1 MGVKAVKKKLLYF
14 SHGLSANGI
23 ETLLVNV
30 MSRLDMDK
38 YDVTVLIAIDE
49 GVPSMHEDEVRS
61 FGVKIIN
68 AGDLDGLK
76 KKFAYIKNVKRELE
90 LGGYDIVHSNMDL
103 LNGITLFF
111 AKRAGVKKRICH
123 AHNSKSQ
130 YKPEGRFSR
139 IKMLVQKIYER
150 VMKRSVIKN
159 STELVCCSELAGEYF
174 YGDRKSTL
182 VYNGIDLGKFRM
194 PADFDREK
202 YLDSVGILSEKRNI
216 VSVSRISPQKN
227 PLFAVEIINELKKLR
242 SDFKYIWVGA
252 GGLEDEMK
260 KKIAELGLEDTVILT
275 GVRSDVPQILGCC
288 DMFLMPSLFV
298 GLPFS
303 LVEAQAAGLK
313 CIVSDVVTK
322 TADAGLVSFF
332 PLDSTAAQ
340 WAEFI
345 SKQLDLPKQKADE
358 EKLKKFDISYTVKQL
373 EEIYDN

>member
-1 MGVKAVKKKLLYF
+1 
-14 SHGLSANGI
+14 
-23 ETLLVNV
+23 
-30 MSRLDMDK
+30 MDK

-68 AGDLDGLK
+68 AGDMDGLK

-90 LGGYDIVHSNMDL
+90 SGGYDIVHSNMDL
-103 LNGITLFF
+103 LNGITLFL

-130 YKPEGRFSR
+130 YKPEGRFALVKK
-139 IKMLVQKIYER
+139 IVQKIYER
-150 VMKRSVIKN
+150 VMKLSIIKN

-182 VYNGIDLGKFRM
+182 IYNGIDLEKFRM
-194 PADFDREK
+194 SADFDKEK
-202 YLDSVGILSEKRNI
+202 YLEGVGIPSGKRNI
-216 VSVSRISPQKN
+216 ISVGRISTQKN
-227 PLFAVEIINELKKLR
+227 PLFALDIIGELKKLR
-242 SDFKYIWVGA
+242 SDFRYIWVGT
-252 GGLEDEMK
+252 GGLEADMK
-260 KKIAELGLEDTVILT
+260 KKISEFGLEDTVFLT

-288 DMFLMPSLFV
+288 EMFLMPSLFE

-332 PLDSTAAQ
+332 PLDGTAAQ

-345 SKQLDLPKQKADE
+345 SRQLDLPEHKADE